1 MSSKPRVFSSKVQTS
16 SFEIKAFMLHP
27 VSNLRGQSPLCPE
40 VPGEGHSTTGSSWLH
55 SVIQVFREVHYTR
68 VCACVRMGLRACVCA
83 CTRARVRW
91 EEPAV
96 AFRST
101 QGAFQV
107 LLLKGGM
114 SSISSRCGQASGP
127 VSRWAAGLPSEP
139 SLSSL
144 VLSALLQIRKKK
156 ETRGA
161 LSQARGRPCIQ
172 EGRPNSS
179 YSQIP
184 PDLLLFL
191 SEN

>member
-1 MSSKPRVFSSKVQTS
+1 MFHPWFQLAAFCDS
-16 SFEIKAFMLHP
+16 SFQRSA
-27 VSNLRGQSPLCPE
+27 
-40 VPGEGHSTTGSSWLH
+40 LH
-55 SVIQVFREVHYTR
+55 SC
-68 VCACVRMGLRACVCA
+68 VCMCVRGYACMCVCA

-96 AFRST
+96 AFGST

-114 SSISSRCGQASGP
+114 SSMSSRCGQASGP
-127 VSRWAAGLPSEP
+127 GSRWAAGLPSEP

-144 VLSALLQIRKKK
+144 APSALLQIRKEK

-161 LSQARGRPCIQ
+161 LSQARGRPCTQ

-184 PDLLLFL
+184 PDLLFFL
-191 SEN
+191 SED